1 MHYIKILLITLIVSF
16 RSLSTG
22 LFVGRFQPFHLGHVG
37 TIKFALGR
45 VDEIIIVIGSA
56 QKSHEFRNPFTAGE
70 RIQMIK
76 ASLDADEEIKAKR
89 TLLIPVPDTNIH
101 LLWTHKLDLFVPKYD
116 IVFSNDPLT
125 CLLFRDRGIKA
136 VEPPLYR
143 REELSA
149 SEVRSRMAT
158 DGDWK
163 RLVTFETAKVIEA
176 IRGIDRIKAIIGRQ
190 SNMSH

>member
-1 MHYIKILLITLIVSF
+1 MRYIKILLITLIVSF
-16 RSLSTG
+16 KSLSTG

-101 LLWTHKLDLFVPKYD
+101 LFVPKYD

-136 VEPPLYR
+136 VEPPLYQ

-176 IRGIDRIKAIIGRQ
+176 IRGIDRIKAIIGSQ